1 MQTSRSSNSFL
12 LQRGFNACSNM
23 RSVLRSLAAVRR
35 NCTLT
40 MT

>member
-1 MQTSRSSNSFL
+1 MQTSRSSNSVI

-35 NCTLT
+35 YRTLR
-40 MT
+40 